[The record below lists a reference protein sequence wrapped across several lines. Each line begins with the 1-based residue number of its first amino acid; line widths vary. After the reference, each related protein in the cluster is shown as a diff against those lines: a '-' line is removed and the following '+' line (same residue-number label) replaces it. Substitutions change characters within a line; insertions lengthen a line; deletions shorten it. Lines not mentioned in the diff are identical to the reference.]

1 MEGAMPNTPLDREE
15 DKKEIFARVWKRV
28 MGDHTDACPITWEE
42 TGGDQAQ
49 TTTEQQQTLVTEEA
63 AQTEEKTVLPA
74 PHVPRG
80 GQRLHSDFPRDDAQG
95 VLGPQCLDCAPLLQE
110 LIRRELADCREY
122 QTLSRRA
129 GGGPARVLAG
139 LAGEKKRRAKRLS
152 AAKFLDARGGVKPRG
167 RQRAPGARPPA
178 HPSAPR
184 AATPPHA
191 GPAPGPEGEKCP
203 PVTSYLGTLRRRF
216 AQEQAT
222 MAAYLTGTET
232 TTDPCLQQLFWEH
245 AREAW
250 DQACKIRTLVE
261 QA

>member
-152 AAKFLDARGGVKPRG
+152 AAYFLISGVRYW
-167 RQRAPGARPPA
+167 
-178 HPSAPR
+178 
-184 AATPPHA
+184 
-191 GPAPGPEGEKCP
+191 PEGEKCP
-203 PVTSYLGTLRRRF
+203 PMPPY
-216 AQEQAT
+216 
-222 MAAYLTGTET
+222 
-232 TTDPCLQQLFWEH
+232 
-245 AREAW
+245 
-250 DQACKIRTLVE
+250 
-261 QA
+261 

>member
-152 AAKFLDARGGVKPRG
+152 AAYFLISGVRYWPVDRV
-167 RQRAPGARPPA
+167 PN
-178 HPSAPR
+178 PS
-184 AATPPHA
+184 
-191 GPAPGPEGEKCP
+191 PAPF
-203 PVTSYLGTLRRRF
+203 SAALREHF
-216 AQEQAT
+216 MEEQRGA
-222 MAAYLTGTET
+222 AAYQTAAAET
-232 TTDPCLQQLFWEH
+232 ADPCLHELFLELAGEEDSHAWLLRSVLEQL
-245 AREAW
+245 
-250 DQACKIRTLVE
+250 
-261 QA
+261 